1 MFSPAVDTAGKPAQD
16 SIIDS
21 VIPDSAYSQQ
31 KQVKVVDTV
40 PLQQLQ
46 KPVVKKK
53 DSDTLSVVRT
63 RTLNPYKKA
72 FNASDNFLV
81 SNPLKS
87 ITVQS
92 GFVMTKDTALKATIT
107 TQPQSA
113 EIIKLHEREYKS
125 SDWEL
130 LVYFIIVLLFI
141 WIRVFYN
148 KFFTFLANSLVSYQL
163 SAKVFQEKNVLLK
176 RVSFVLDVIY
186 HIVLAIFL
194 YKIFSVLELSPA
206 KMTSYNLF
214 LFFLNILIL
223 YTLIRIAVL
232 KVFGYLFKAESIISE
247 YVHNNFIINKSMG
260 IALIPVSVAIGYM
273 PAIFTGTLL
282 VAGLLILGL
291 GNVFKAIRGY
301 QIIIRKDV
309 FFFYMILYLCTLEI
323 LPLLLGYK
331 VFISLL

>member
-1 MFSPAVDTAGKPAQD
+1 
-16 SIIDS
+16 
-21 VIPDSAYSQQ
+21 
-31 KQVKVVDTV
+31 
-40 PLQQLQ
+40 
-46 KPVVKKK
+46 
-53 DSDTLSVVRT
+53 
-63 RTLNPYKKA
+63 
-72 FNASDNFLV
+72 
-81 SNPLKS
+81 
-87 ITVQS
+87 
-92 GFVMTKDTALKATIT
+92 
-107 TQPQSA
+107 
-113 EIIKLHEREYKS
+113 
-125 SDWEL
+125 
-130 LVYFIIVLLFI
+130 
-141 WIRVFYN
+141 
-148 KFFTFLANSLVSYQL
+148 
-163 SAKVFQEKNVLLK
+163 
-176 RVSFVLDVIY
+176 
-186 HIVLAIFL
+186 
-194 YKIFSVLELSPA
+194 
-206 KMTSYNLF
+206 
-214 LFFLNILIL
+214 ILIL